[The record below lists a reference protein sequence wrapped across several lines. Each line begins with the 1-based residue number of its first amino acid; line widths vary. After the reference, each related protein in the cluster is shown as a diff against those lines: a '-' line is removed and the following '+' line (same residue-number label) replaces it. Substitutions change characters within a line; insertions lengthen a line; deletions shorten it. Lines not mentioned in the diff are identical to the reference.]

1 MRARKT
7 KTRHWRVIVPGAAA
21 LAVAS
26 AGLACALFSPP
37 SFLTVREVV
46 LATPPKH
53 ISEMDLIR
61 LSEVKKGDNLLRL
74 RLAGVRE
81 KLLRY
86 PWVREVR
93 LSKTIPGRLQL
104 WVEEEEPVALLDVN
118 GLYLVNGEAKVFK
131 KVEPG
136 DPRDFPIITG
146 LVPEDLESRLKP
158 LVAVVKQFETME
170 EVKPIGISEVRWSR
184 KGLSLFT
191 KEPCVRVEMGSSEWT
206 ESLRR
211 LGAVWPDLMTQPRPP
226 KSIDLSLEKRIV
238 VKMAASAKEGTAAR
252 QSFKNGRP

>member
-1 MRARKT
+1 MKSRK
-7 KTRHWRVIVPGAAA
+7 KKQSRNWRVIVPATAA
-21 LAVAS
+21 LAAAAS
-26 AGLACALFSPP
+26 GLACALFFPP

-74 RLAGVRE
+74 RLAHVRE

-86 PWVREVR
+86 PWVRDVR

-104 WVEEEEPVALLDVN
+104 WVEEEQPVALLDVN
-118 GLYLVNGEAKVFK
+118 GLYLVNGDARVFK

-146 LVPEDLESRLKP
+146 LTSEELAAALKP
-158 LVAVVKQFETME
+158 LVAVVKQFDTLED
-170 EVKPIGISEVRWSR
+170 VRAIGVSEIRWSR

-191 KEPCVRVEMGSSEWT
+191 KEPCVRVELGNSEWT
-206 ESLRR
+206 EGLRR
-211 LGAVWPDLMTQPRPP
+211 LGAVWPDLMAQPKPP

-238 VKMAASAKEGTAAR
+238 VKMAPGEKERMLLGE
-252 QSFKNGRP
+252 KEN